1 MFSLDC
7 TLALGMSDWCSGP
20 IVGIVAA
27 LGDGLALQLRSSTSL
42 VEASG
47 RELKDPRQ
55 CDAMFGE
62 IFEATRLRDGTADI
76 LFKFSIVD
84 ASRFQVQDVG

>member
-1 MFSLDC
+1 M
-7 TLALGMSDWCSGP
+7 
-20 IVGIVAA
+20 
-27 LGDGLALQLRSSTSL
+27 
-42 VEASG
+42 EASG
-47 RELKDPRQ
+47 RELKDLRQ
-55 CDAMFGE
+55 CDAMLVR